1 MIKATCPYAFRCG
14 LLLLLAPLACAQE
27 APATAK
33 GTAIGQTINA
43 AITAALPGVSAIE
56 NILATLF
63 KKPTD
68 PNSTAS
74 TKVTAQS
81 VTNAVNSATAT
92 LQSNAQAQLS
102 ALQGAI
108 GEISAANALAAAAQ
122 VANTSLPSK
131 ALLSLTGGMDTFK
144 TQWSVAK
151 TNINKLTSFD
161 SAKLGK
167 ISDEAVQDAWRALND
182 SYTQWISDVDTN
194 IANQTSVTTAT
205 YTIGIPSFDSLAK
218 SIQDLTRIPS
228 VELQLLAA
236 QLKTVNA
243 QAAPGPGAAPPPP
256 PPPPPPVSV
265 LNNANSLGGFIRST
279 VGK

>member
-1 MIKATCPYAFRCG
+1 MIKATCPYAFRYG
-14 LLLLLAPLACAQE
+14 LLLLLAPLAYAQE
-27 APATAK
+27 TPAMTK

-74 TKVTAQS
+74 TKVTAQN

-92 LQSNAQAQLS
+92 LQSNAQAQLT

-108 GEISAANALAAAAQ
+108 DEIAAANALAAAAQ

-167 ISDEAVQDAWRALND
+167 ISDEAVQDAWRVLND

-218 SIQDLTRIPS
+218 SIQGLTRIPS

-236 QLKTVNA
+236 QLKTVSA
-243 QAAPGPGAAPPPP
+243 QSATGTGATPPPP
-256 PPPPPPVSV
+256 PPPPRV
-265 LNNANSLGGFIRST
+265 LNNANSLGGFIKST
-279 VGK
+279 LDK

>member
-1 MIKATCPYAFRCG
+1 
-14 LLLLLAPLACAQE
+14 LLLLAPLACAQE